1 MFTRK
6 LALIAAV
13 LGSAVGTSA
22 AVGATR
28 DDSGMWMQI
37 ADGVYERIGSD
48 GTIYRDSVG
57 DGGARYELA
66 LWKSKLTDAQ
76 RAGAA
81 SLEYVSFL
89 RKQIA
94 DIEEYLASS
103 KPGAEPDSIV
113 AFNNPPNI
121 FCGYVAHQLSDAYH
135 LSNPGGGPSG
145 AVSSIVYMDLTAN
158 SATPTANFNVMATI
172 TPFGSSPWTVSGSA
186 SISYTSPAGDA
197 FLLTRNTGP
206 RGGAFSATYST
217 VSSVS
222 VPSCAGGFNQFN
234 ESGTVN

>member
-66 LWKSKLTDAQ
+66 LWKAKLTDAQ

-81 SLEYVSFL
+81 SLEYVAFL

-103 KPGAEPDSIV
+103 KPGPEPDSIF

-121 FCGYVAHQLSDAYH
+121 FCGYVAHQISDAWH
-135 LSNPGGGPSG
+135 LRTGGGPSG
-145 AVSSIVYMDLTAN
+145 AVSSIVYMDLTAS
-158 SATPTANFNVMATI
+158 SATPTANFNVSATI
-172 TPFGSSPWTVSGSA
+172 TPLSWPPTTKTGSA
-186 SISYTSPAGDA
+186 SLPYTSTSGAA
-197 FLLTRNTGP
+197 SLLTANTLGQ
-206 RGGAFSATYST
+206 GGAFSATYST
-217 VSSVS
+217 TSSVS

-234 ESGTVN
+234 ENGTVN